1 MCIRDRPSNWL
12 YTQDVFVVDID
23 GVYYLC
29 NPMYPGVNI
38 ALVVNL

>member
-1 MCIRDRPSNWL
+1 VIE
-12 YTQDVFVVDID
+12 ID

-38 ALVVNL
+38 ALDVTL

>member
-1 MCIRDRPSNWL
+1 MWSKL
-12 YTQDVFVVDID
+12 D

-38 ALVVNL
+38 ELNFTLIAVIRLWSGTQPA